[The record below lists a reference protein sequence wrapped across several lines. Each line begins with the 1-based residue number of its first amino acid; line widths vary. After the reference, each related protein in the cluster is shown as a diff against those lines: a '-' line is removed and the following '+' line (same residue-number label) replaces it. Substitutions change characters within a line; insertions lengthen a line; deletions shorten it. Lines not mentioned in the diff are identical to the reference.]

1 MREVSFNLECLVFNT
16 KFFAL
21 LIAGILGGLILPEAG
36 NASIVDYTVT
46 LTGSSGLSGTGDLKF
61 DTSFLLNGNAVLT
74 PTGGGVTNLQIDIGS
89 SVFDLTNSFTFVT
102 IQLGKPISIT
112 DLITSP
118 AFLITGGNGYT
129 YQAPNEFGTGTVS
142 FTAAVPEPS
151 TWAMMILG
159 FCGLGFMAY
168 RQKNGAALA

>member
-1 MREVSFNLECLVFNT
+1 MFKIKL
-16 KFFAL
+16 AL
-21 LIAGILGGLILPEAG
+21 LIAGLIGCAALPESAS
-36 NASIVDYTVT
+36 ASIVDYTVT
-46 LTGSSGLSGTGDLKF
+46 LTDTTGLSGTGDLKF

-74 PTGGGVTNLQIDIGS
+74 PTGGGVTNLVIDIGT

-112 DLITSP
+112 DLSTNP

-129 YQAPNEFGTGTVS
+129 YQASNGEFGTGTVS
-142 FTAAVPEPS
+142 FAIASAIPEPS

-159 FCGLGFMAY
+159 FCGLGFIAY
-168 RQKNGAALA
+168 RRKQNGSALSVA